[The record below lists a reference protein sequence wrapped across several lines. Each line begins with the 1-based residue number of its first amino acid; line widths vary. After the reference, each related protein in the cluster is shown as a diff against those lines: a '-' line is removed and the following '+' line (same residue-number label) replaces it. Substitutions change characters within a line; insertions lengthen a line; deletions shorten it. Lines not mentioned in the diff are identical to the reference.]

1 MISKD
6 SNFTPRV
13 PLPVCGINVNFC
25 KNMDCSHFGVPASPL
40 QQKRGAGHKTEDD
53 YVIRPKKPFR
63 KALLCKRCNQYSMLK
78 SNQGVFEE
86 VTRLSAYLE
95 EEPVIIGCPAEDCA
109 NVTVDVK
116 SGTANY
122 FKFGVT
128 DSGSQRYQCKLCKK
142 TFSVSNRPID
152 RQRVSHKN
160 KTILKLLM
168 NKSPFSRICE
178 VMEISMPTL
187 YRKIDFIHRQCLL
200 FVAEKERKLLTGEV
214 PINRLYL
221 ATDRQEYF
229 VNWTNTLDKRHVV
242 LKGIGTADLTSGY
255 VFGMHINYDPRLDPR
270 VVQEIAAHS
279 GDESK
284 DMALREFARIWL
296 EVDHER
302 IKRRPLKIDPD
313 PIPEGALALD
323 IAMRYQETLERE
335 EIEASDEPEDCNR
348 LPVKGMQTHEEYTMY
363 GHFFFLKRL
372 LANVGKLRFYMD
384 QDTGIRAAC
393 LSAFSEEVLGGRCDA
408 FFVRIN
414 KDLSIHQKNRLIN
427 MFKHEMEAQRHHY
440 PLLSDKS
447 IKLRWIMEEMK
458 RMKPIGKWQ
467 DRWLEY
473 PFPDGSEPEKAV
485 CYLTDRND
493 MDELHLA
500 HLYYK
505 ASLHKIDSFFN
516 QIRTRL
522 NPLSRPTKSMS
533 NQGRSYL
540 RYQLY
545 KPGIAQQ
552 LLDVFR
558 VYHNYHLKSD
568 DDKKT
573 PAIRLGLMRAPISI
587 DDIINFRID
596 KKSPL

>member
-1 MISKD
+1 VSAKFSSDI
-6 SNFTPRV
+6 PRV
-13 PLPVCGINVNFC
+13 PLPVGGINVNFC
-25 KNMDCSHFGVPASPL
+25 KNMDCSHFGAPASPL
-40 QQKRGAGHKTEDD
+40 EQKRGAGHKSEDD
-53 YVIRPKKPFR
+53 YIVKPKKPFR
-63 KALLCKRCNQYSMLK
+63 RVLICKRCNQYSIVK

-86 VTRLSAYLE
+86 AARFSEFLDE
-95 EEPVIIGCPAEDCA
+95 EATIVGCPAEDCI
-109 NVTVDVK
+109 NFTVDVK
-116 SGTANY
+116 AGTASY
-122 FKFGVT
+122 FKYGET
-128 DSGSQRYQCKLCKK
+128 ESGSRRYQCKSCKR
-142 TFSVSNRPID
+142 TFSISDRPLY
-152 RQRVSHKN
+152 RQRVSSKN
-160 KTILKLLM
+160 KTIMKLLM

-187 YRKIDFIHRQCLL
+187 YRKIDFIHRQSLL
-200 FVAEKERKLLTGEV
+200 FVADRERKLLTGKV
-214 PINRLYL
+214 PLERLYL
-221 ATDRQEYF
+221 ATDRQDYF
-229 VNWTNTLDKRHVV
+229 VNWTNTFDKRHVV

-255 VFGMHINYDPRLDPR
+255 VFAMHVNYDPRLDPR
-270 VVQEIAAHS
+270 VVQEIAGHN

-302 IKRRPLKIDPD
+302 IDRRPPRPDPD

-323 IAMRYQETLERE
+323 IAMRYQEALERD
-335 EIEASDEPEDCNR
+335 EIEASDVPEDCNR

-363 GHFFFLKRL
+363 GHFFFLKEL
-372 LANVGKLRFYMD
+372 LAKAGKLRFYMD
-384 QDTGIRAAC
+384 QDSGIRAAC
-393 LSAFSEEVLGGRCDA
+393 LSAFRDEVLDGRCDA
-408 FFVRIN
+408 FFVRVN

-427 MFKHEMEAQRHHY
+427 MFNHEMEAQRHLY
-440 PLLSDKS
+440 PYLSDKS

-458 RMKPIGKWQ
+458 RMKTIGKWQ

-485 CYLTDRND
+485 CYLTDRDD
-493 MDELHLA
+493 MEELHLA

-516 QIRTRL
+516 QIRARI
-522 NPLSRPTKSMS
+522 NPLARPVKSMS

-558 VYHNYHLKSD
+558 VYHNYHLVSID
-568 DDKKT
+568 DDVAPKRT
-573 PAIRLGLMRAPISI
+573 PAIKLGLAKAPIPI
-587 DDIINFRID
+587 EDIINFRR
-596 KKSPL
+596 